1 MSRLW
6 KNWTVHNLISH
17 PVSELIYLL
26 SFLIIGREKAEAIS
40 GWVHDVTVPEEIVGN
55 GRG

>member
-1 MSRLW
+1 MNRLW

-17 PVSELIYLL
+17 PLSEVVYWLTFWWAGDGL
-26 SFLIIGREKAEAIS
+26 A
-40 GWVHDVTVPEEIVGN
+40 GWVHDVTIPNDKTN